1 MLVPPSAPPP
11 LKGPSVSAPRVVGTL
26 PMGVGSAFHPSPFW
40 LKPSEHRL
48 QHRASSTE
56 PPATDSAAMHSASQ
70 SSRTPI
76 PVPTPEPTPD
86 GIFGRTPTPPPPPRQ
101 TPELFGGKGGCFDG
115 GKGGCFDGGKGD
127 KSGKGGCFDGG
138 MGDKSGEGD
147 KSGKSNESG
156 PYGKT
161 QQQQLIKQL
170 LHQQLLIKHA
180 QEREMQLEQRVYHL
194 EGQVNHLMGQVT
206 WMLSTLDQVFPLPE
220 SHSRH

>member
-1 MLVPPSAPPP
+1 
-11 LKGPSVSAPRVVGTL
+11 
-26 PMGVGSAFHPSPFW
+26 
-40 LKPSEHRL
+40 
-48 QHRASSTE
+48 
-56 PPATDSAAMHSASQ
+56 
-70 SSRTPI
+70 
-76 PVPTPEPTPD
+76 
-86 GIFGRTPTPPPPPRQ
+86 
-101 TPELFGGKGGCFDG
+101 
-115 GKGGCFDGGKGD
+115 
-127 KSGKGGCFDGG
+127 

-170 LHQQLLIKHA
+170 LHQKLLIKHA